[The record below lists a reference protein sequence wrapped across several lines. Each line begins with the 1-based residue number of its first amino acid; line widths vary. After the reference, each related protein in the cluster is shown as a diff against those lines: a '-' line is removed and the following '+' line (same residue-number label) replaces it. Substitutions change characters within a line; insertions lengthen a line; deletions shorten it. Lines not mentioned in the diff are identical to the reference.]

1 MEDLIAKQSEER
13 KKFANELKN
22 KEKEHKRQIWDLI
35 KAKKTEIKDQRKRL
49 QANNE
54 KLNLESQRLKA
65 MNEQNLQT
73 IKRYCDTVNNPGNNA
88 SLHGARSPTVPQE
101 QSELATQT
109 ENITSAP
116 QGPLPNANTSTF
128 VTEQTELAIER
139 SARLRAVQGDMEVI
153 ETPDFFDQFL
163 GIVSMGAPAMGEFMA
178 VAAPPVA
185 PFAGIAGK
193 TIGAAPAFIKEVR
206 KECTIM

>member
-13 KKFANELKN
+13 EKFANELKN

-54 KLNLESQRLKA
+54 KLNLENQRLKA

-73 IKRYCDTVNNPGNNA
+73 IKRYCDTVNN
-88 SLHGARSPTVPQE
+88 LTVPQE

-163 GIVSMGAPAMGEFMA
+163 GIVSMGAPAVGEFVA

-193 TIGAAPAFIKEVR
+193 TIGAAAAFIKEVR

>member
-13 KKFANELKN
+13 EKFANELKN

-54 KLNLESQRLKA
+54 KLNLENQRLKA
-65 MNEQNLQT
+65 VNEQNLQT
-73 IKRYCDTVNNPGNNA
+73 IKRYCDTVNN
-88 SLHGARSPTVPQE
+88 LTVPQE

>member
-13 KKFANELKN
+13 EKFANELKN

-54 KLNLESQRLKA
+54 KLNLENQRLKA
-65 MNEQNLQT
+65 MNEKNLQT
-73 IKRYCDTVNNPGNNA
+73 IKRYCDTVNN
-88 SLHGARSPTVPQE
+88 LTVPQE

>member
-54 KLNLESQRLKA
+54 KLNLENQRLKA

-73 IKRYCDTVNNPGNNA
+73 IKRYCDTVNN
-88 SLHGARSPTVPQE
+88 LTVPQE
-101 QSELATQT
+101 QSELAAQT

>member
-13 KKFANELKN
+13 EKFANELKN

-54 KLNLESQRLKA
+54 KLNLENQRLKA

-73 IKRYCDTVNNPGNNA
+73 IKRYCDTVNN
-88 SLHGARSPTVPQE
+88 LTVPQE

>member
-54 KLNLESQRLKA
+54 KLNLENQRLKA

-73 IKRYCDTVNNPGNNA
+73 IKRYCDTVNN
-88 SLHGARSPTVPQE
+88 LTVPQE
-101 QSELATQT
+101 QSELAAQT

-163 GIVSMGAPAMGEFMA
+163 GIVSMGAPAMGELMA

-193 TIGAAPAFIKEVR
+193 TIGAAAAFIKEVR

>member
-1 MEDLIAKQSEER
+1 
-13 KKFANELKN
+13 
-22 KEKEHKRQIWDLI
+22 
-35 KAKKTEIKDQRKRL
+35 
-49 QANNE
+49 
-54 KLNLESQRLKA
+54 

-73 IKRYCDTVNNPGNNA
+73 IKRYCDTVNN
-88 SLHGARSPTVPQE
+88 LTVPQE

>member
-13 KKFANELKN
+13 KKFSNELKN

-54 KLNLESQRLKA
+54 KLNLEIQRLKA

-73 IKRYCDTVNNPGNNA
+73 IKRYCDTVNNP
-88 SLHGARSPTVPQE
+88 TVPQE
-101 QSELATQT
+101 QSVLATQT

-163 GIVSMGAPAMGEFMA
+163 GIVSMGAPAMGELVA

-185 PFAGIAGK
+185 PFAGIAGN
-193 TIGAAPAFIKEVR
+193 TIGAAAALIKEVR

>member
-54 KLNLESQRLKA
+54 KLNLENQRLKA

-73 IKRYCDTVNNPGNNA
+73 IKRYCDTVNN
-88 SLHGARSPTVPQE
+88 LTVPQE
-101 QSELATQT
+101 QSELAAQT

-163 GIVSMGAPAMGEFMA
+163 GIVSMGAPAMGELMA

>member
-13 KKFANELKN
+13 EKFANELKN

-54 KLNLESQRLKA
+54 KLNLENQRLKA

-73 IKRYCDTVNNPGNNA
+73 IKRYCDTVNN
-88 SLHGARSPTVPQE
+88 PTVPQE

-153 ETPDFFDQFL
+153 ETPDFFDRFL
-163 GIVSMGAPAMGEFMA
+163 RIVSMGAPAMGELMA

-185 PFAGIAGK
+185 PFAGIAGN
-193 TIGAAPAFIKEVR
+193 TIGAAAAFIKEVR